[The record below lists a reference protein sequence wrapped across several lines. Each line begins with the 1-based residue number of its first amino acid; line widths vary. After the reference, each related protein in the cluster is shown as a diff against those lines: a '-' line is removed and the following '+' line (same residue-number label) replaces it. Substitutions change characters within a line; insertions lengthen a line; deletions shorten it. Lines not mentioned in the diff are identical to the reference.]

1 MLHDIVIIGTLV
13 VLEGLLSADNAL
25 VLAVLVQHLPKGQR
39 QKALLYGIFGAFFFR
54 FVGLLG
60 AFWIIHFWYLR
71 ALGGGYLL
79 YLSSKHFIWH
89 ASKGGDGE
97 RRTGPGFWRT
107 VLTVELT
114 DIAFA
119 IDSILV
125 GVGLSRKLWVVYL
138 GGVLGIIAMR
148 FAAGAFLRVLD
159 RFPGVE
165 HTAYALVGW
174 ISVKLLVESYPGF
187 SEDILHNPSHIHL
200 PVWLFWTVMGL
211 IAVVGFSW
219 AVYAE
224 KKNKGLLNKETKE
237 EVSAPCIREDEQ

>member
-1 MLHDIVIIGTLV
+1 LLHDIAVIGTLV

-39 QKALLYGIFGAFFFR
+39 QKALLYGIVGAFFFR
-54 FVGLLG
+54 FVGLSL

-79 YLSSKHFIWH
+79 YLSVKHFAWH
-89 ASKGGDGE
+89 ASKAKKGKE
-97 RRTGPGFWRT
+97 RTGPGFWKT

-119 IDSILV
+119 MDSILV
-125 GVGLSRKLWVVYL
+125 GVGLSRKLWVVYT

-159 RFPGVE
+159 RFPGLE

-174 ISVKLLVESYPGF
+174 ISVKLFIESYPGF
-187 SEDILHNPSHIHL
+187 SEDILHIPSHIHL
-200 PVWLFWTVMGL
+200 PARLFWTIMGA
-211 IAVVGFSW
+211 IAVLGFSW
-219 AVYAE
+219 AVRAE
-224 KKNKGLLNKETKE
+224 KKNKAPVTENADE
-237 EVSAPCIREDEQ
+237 EAAA

>member
-25 VLAVLVQHLPKGQR
+25 VLAVLVQHLPKGKR

-54 FVGLLG
+54 FVGLSV

-71 ALGGGYLL
+71 AIGGGYLL
-79 YLSSKHFIWH
+79 YLSSKHFISQ
-89 ASKGGDGE
+89 ASKAGREEG
-97 RRTGPGFWRT
+97 RTGPGFWRT

-125 GVGLSRKLWVVYL
+125 GVGLSQKLWVVYT

-148 FAAGAFLRVLD
+148 FAAGAFLKVLD
-159 RFPGVE
+159 RFPGLE
-165 HTAYALVGW
+165 HTAYALVAW
-174 ISVKLLVESYPGF
+174 ISVKLFIESYPGF
-187 SEDILHNPSHIHL
+187 SKDILHNPSHIHL
-200 PVWLFWTVMGL
+200 PVWLFWTVMGA
-211 IAVVGFSW
+211 IAILGFSW
-219 AVYAE
+219 AVRAE
-224 KKNKGLLNKETKE
+224 RKKKANAVEKVDE
-237 EVSAPCIREDEQ
+237 EVTA